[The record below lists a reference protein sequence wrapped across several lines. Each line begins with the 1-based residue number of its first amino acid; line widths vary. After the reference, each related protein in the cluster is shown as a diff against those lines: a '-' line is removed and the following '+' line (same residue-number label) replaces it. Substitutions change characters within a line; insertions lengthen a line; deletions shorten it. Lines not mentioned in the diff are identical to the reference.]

1 MSQLSHSHLCLLIMP
16 NQSHQ
21 RCPTDVPSP
30 KKSVP
35 TTTKKI
41 TKDATAHIREKTK
54 LKYTMFPCQLYFIL
68 RHSQLHLWE
77 QRKSACSSL
86 NGDQTISYAQPLS
99 YNFFISFATIQE
111 LSIAKSIVARKTK
124 RQVLRATCFVTL
136 HVINWVVLRHY
147 EALRFKQRLIFKLL
161 VKRWHKTYEA

>member
-1 MSQLSHSHLCLLIMP
+1 M
-16 NQSHQ
+16 
-21 RCPTDVPSP
+21 
-30 KKSVP
+30 
-35 TTTKKI
+35 
-41 TKDATAHIREKTK
+41 
-54 LKYTMFPCQLYFIL
+54 KYTMFPCHVYFIA
-68 RHSQLHLWE
+68 RHSWLHLWE

-136 HVINWVVLRHY
+136 HVINWVILRHY

-161 VKRWHKTYEA
+161 VKCWHKTYEAYHEVCGVVIIHSFCWQL

>member
-1 MSQLSHSHLCLLIMP
+1 M
-16 NQSHQ
+16 
-21 RCPTDVPSP
+21 
-30 KKSVP
+30 
-35 TTTKKI
+35 
-41 TKDATAHIREKTK
+41 
-54 LKYTMFPCQLYFIL
+54 KYTMFPCHVYFIA
-68 RHSQLHLWE
+68 RHSWLHLWE

-161 VKRWHKTYEA
+161 VKCWHKTYEAYHEVCGVVIIHSFCWQL